1 MTDVTYPSWDWAV
14 FITGILQFGLAWI
27 IIGWAWS
34 IWWGVRMYQDSQTRK
49 IQETSHPPSTLQNTS
64 ITSNPST
71 TNPST
76 SLQSTEANTNI
87 EHENSTH
94 VIISAEE
101 ENPE

>member
-1 MTDVTYPSWDWAV
+1 
-14 FITGILQFGLAWI
+14 
-27 IIGWAWS
+27 
-34 IWWGVRMYQDSQTRK
+34 MYQDSQTRK

-64 ITSNPST
+64 ITSNPSTTNPST

>member
-1 MTDVTYPSWDWAV
+1 
-14 FITGILQFGLAWI
+14 
-27 IIGWAWS
+27 
-34 IWWGVRMYQDSQTRK
+34 MYQDSQTRK

>member
-1 MTDVTYPSWDWAV
+1 
-14 FITGILQFGLAWI
+14 
-27 IIGWAWS
+27 
-34 IWWGVRMYQDSQTRK
+34 MYQDSQTRK

-76 SLQSTEANTNI
+76 SIQSTEANTNI